1 MVHVYSV
8 SSSSL
13 TVQLYSRSRF
23 LRLPLMNRLNIFT
36 TDSPLSFCVYGTR
49 TIKTPHQ
56 RASECHTERT
66 PRSPK
71 RPAAAHSATI
81 VVQEEARAIVCLR
94 SSKGLS
100 LTPFTAATSAGG
112 RVPVQT
118 DVKVSQQASEAF
130 CLGFRI
136 ISNAAFSNA
145 AAFLTQLSA

>member
-23 LRLPLMNRLNIFT
+23 LRLPLMNRLNIFS
-36 TDSPLSFCVYGTR
+36 TDSPLCLCVYGTR

-66 PRSPK
+66 PRSPT
-71 RPAAAHSATI
+71 RPAAAYSATI
-81 VVQEEARAIVCLR
+81 VVPIKFSLQWGSVMLSAKSKGCPHPDPEPDPGGSSGDGVCLW

-100 LTPFTAATSAGG
+100 LTIHRCHFGRRAG
-112 RVPVQT
+112 P
-118 DVKVSQQASEAF
+118 
-130 CLGFRI
+130 
-136 ISNAAFSNA
+136 NAN
-145 AAFLTQLSA
+145 

>member
-81 VVQEEARAIVCLR
+81 VVPIKFSLR
-94 SSKGLS
+94 WGSALLNAKSKGCPHPGPGGS
-100 LTPFTAATSAGG
+100 SGYSVSA
-112 RVPVQT
+112 VEQ
-118 DVKVSQQASEAF
+118 
-130 CLGFRI
+130 RI
-136 ISNAAFSNA
+136 ISHAIHRCHFGRRAGP
-145 AAFLTQLSA
+145 SAN